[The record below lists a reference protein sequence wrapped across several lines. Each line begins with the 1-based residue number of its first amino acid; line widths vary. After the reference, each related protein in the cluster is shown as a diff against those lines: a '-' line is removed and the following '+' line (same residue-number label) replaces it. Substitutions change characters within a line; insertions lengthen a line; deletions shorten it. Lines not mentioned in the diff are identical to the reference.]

1 MSKQDRQGARTPAD
15 IERKYN
21 LGAMGE
27 QNKQQSEQLN
37 KLFQSFAQFESDT
50 KAKISELE
58 EKYTS
63 AYTVGSI
70 YISVNNTPP
79 SFGEWELLAEGQ
91 LVVGLNQE
99 TEEEPNELLQLNGT
113 CYLWKRTK

>member
-1 MSKQDRQGARTPAD
+1 MSKQDRQGVRTPAD

-50 KAKISELE
+50 KAKIAELE

-63 AYTVGSI
+63 AYPVGSI
-70 YISVNNTPP
+70 YISVNDTPP

-91 LVVGLNQE
+91 IVVGMNQE
-99 TEEEPNELLQLNGT
+99 TEDEPDELLQLNDT